1 MMARTMSRPE
11 CEAVLARLPDE
22 LHRLF
27 MWLATGQ
34 DPASKQAA

>member
-1 MMARTMSRPE
+1 MATMSRPD
-11 CEAVLARLPDE
+11 CEAVLARLPQE

-34 DPASKQAA
+34 DPQADRQAT